1 MKLPFKLDM
10 QTLLLIGIGAA
21 VAYTFMKNQEVKAN
35 LGYYYGERRL
45 YRDSGITDD
54 PHPNIE
60 WTTSRVTPA

>member
-10 QTLLLIGIGAA
+10 GTLVLVGIGAFA
-21 VAYTFMKNQEVKAN
+21 AYTFMKNQEVKAN
-35 LGYYYGERRL
+35 MGYFYGERRL
-45 YRDSGITDD
+45 WRDSGISND